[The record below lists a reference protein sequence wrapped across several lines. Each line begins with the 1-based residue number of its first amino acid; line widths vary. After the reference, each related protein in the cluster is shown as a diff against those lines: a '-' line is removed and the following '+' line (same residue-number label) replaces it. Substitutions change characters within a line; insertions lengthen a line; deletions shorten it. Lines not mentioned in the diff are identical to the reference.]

1 MTNTAAAHQPIVV
14 VSNRGP
20 VTFDVGDSGEPVAR
34 RAAGGLATA
43 IGSAIAGTD
52 ATWIAASLSE
62 ADRRVAREG
71 LIESEGFRIA
81 LLNIEPEVF
90 GPFYNTVANGTLWFL
105 HHGLFDASRRPRF
118 DRHFREAWS
127 IFREVNE
134 RFARAI
140 VEHAP
145 KGALVLVHDYHLSLL
160 GSTLSAARSD
170 LTCIHFHHTPFCDP
184 TSLAMLPDAI
194 AHELM
199 RGLSGFA
206 ACGFHSARWKQAF
219 ESCATSV
226 LGTSPATFVSPVA
239 TDADDLART
248 VASATCRD
256 ALTELDASVGTRKL
270 IVRVDRI
277 ELSKNL
283 LRGFL
288 AFDDLLETHPEW
300 RGHVTFLALVYP
312 SREGLIEYQAYRTE
326 VEGLVRRI
334 NDRWR
339 TPDWE
344 PIIYEDTDNYPRSI
358 AALCR
363 YDVLLVN
370 PIRDGFNLVAKEGP
384 LVNQRNGVLALSREA
399 GAWDELGGAA
409 LEVNP
414 FDIAGTS
421 DVLHTAL
428 SMPSDERDRHARTL
442 RERAGARTPN
452 DWFLD
457 QVRSAQRQRA

>member
-1 MTNTAAAHQPIVV
+1 M
-14 VSNRGP
+14 
-20 VTFDVGDSGEPVAR
+20 TFDLGANGEPMAR

-43 IGSAIAGTD
+43 IGSAIVGTD
-52 ATWIAASLSE
+52 AIWIAASLSE

-71 LIESEGFRIA
+71 LIESQGFRIS
-81 LLNIEPEVF
+81 LLNLEPEVF
-90 GPFYNTVANGTLWFL
+90 APFYNTVANGTLWFL

-118 DRHFREAWS
+118 DRHFHAAWS

-134 RFARAI
+134 RFTRAV
-140 VEHAP
+140 VEQAP
-145 KGALVLVHDYHLSLL
+145 EGALVLVHDYHLSLM
-160 GSTLSAARSD
+160 GSALAAARPD
-170 LTCIHFHHTPFCDP
+170 LTSVHFHHTPFCDP
-184 TSLAMLPDAI
+184 ASLAMLPDAV
-194 AHELM
+194 AHELVE
-199 RGLSGFA
+199 GLSGFA
-206 ACGFHSARWKQAF
+206 ACGFHSPRWAQSF

-226 LGTSPATFVSPVA
+226 LGTAPATFVSPVA

-248 VASATCRD
+248 VASGRCRD
-256 ALTELDASVGTRKL
+256 ALDQLHAQVGTRKL
-270 IVRVDRI
+270 VVRVDRI

-300 RGHVTFLALVYP
+300 RERVTFLAFVYP
-312 SREGLIEYQAYRTE
+312 SREGLVEYLAYRTE

-344 PIIYEDTDNYPRSI
+344 PILYEDTDDYPRSI
-358 AALCR
+358 AALCL

-414 FDIAGTS
+414 FDVSGTS

-428 SMPSDERDRHARTL
+428 SMPEDQRERHAAVL
-442 RERAGARTPN
+442 RERAGARRPD

-457 QVRSAQRQRA
+457 QVRGAEARRPSPQGARSSVKPL